1 MDRPKEILFVD
12 DQPEHLHLLSKI
24 LTRRGY
30 GVRRAAS
37 GEMALRLIQH
47 NPPNIIWLDMPGL
60 DGYEV
65 CRRLK
70 TSPETASIPV
80 ILISPVD
87 EPVNQ
92 AIDLAVGGV
101 DYLPK
106 PFDTSEA
113 LARIEHQLELAA
125 EKQQLSLQNQDLQ
138 RVLCQHQAAEQGIQL
153 ALKVSQAIVEAP
165 DWETALHMAVEQ
177 ITCAIAWEY
186 GEVWLPIDGLLHCC
200 HQWQRSPVGWH
211 HHRVGLTLAP
221 AQGLLGQA
229 WQSGSTSWWDG
240 TGNTVELLGPCGQVS
255 QALII
260 PMRFKQETLA
270 VLAFY
275 QSSPD
280 SRRSQ
285 LLQIAKIISNQ
296 LGISLYSKHLE
307 TTLMR
312 DNLKLKQMASRDFL
326 TGLANRGY
334 FDEYLGQEW
343 QRLMRL
349 NLPLGIIL
357 ADIDFYKN
365 FNDTYGHT
373 AGDRCLQQVAGAIQ
387 TCTRRSTDLVARYGG
402 EEFIIL
408 LPNTSAIGVN
418 YVAEEIRQAIERLQV
433 PHRKSLISP
442 HVTISL
448 GATGIVPSPK
458 VEPKRV
464 IHTADRALYTAKQ
477 KGRNQVCWLD
487 FSL

>member
-1 MDRPKEILFVD
+1 MNRPKEILFVD
-12 DQPEHLHLLSKI
+12 DQSEHLHLLSTI
-24 LTRRGY
+24 LTQRGY

-37 GEMALRLIQH
+37 GEMALQLIQH
-47 NPPNIIWLDMPGL
+47 NPPNIILLDINVPGL

-80 ILISPVD
+80 IFISPVD
-87 EPVNQ
+87 ESVNQ
-92 AIDLAVGGV
+92 AIDPAVGGV

-113 LARIEHQLELAA
+113 LARIE
-125 EKQQLSLQNQDLQ
+125 QQLALQNPDLQ
-138 RVLCQHQAAEQGIQL
+138 RILCQHQAAEQGIQL
-153 ALKVSQAIVEAP
+153 ALKVSQMIVEAP
-165 DWETALHMAVEQ
+165 DWETALQMAVKQ

-186 GEVWLPIDGLLHCC
+186 GEVWLPTDGLLCCC
-200 HQWQRSPVGWH
+200 HQWQRSPVDWYR
-211 HHRVGLTLAP
+211 HRVGLTLAP

-229 WQSGSTSWWDG
+229 WQSGSASWWDG
-240 TGNTVELLGPCGQVS
+240 TSDAVELLGPCGQVS
-255 QALII
+255 QALTM

-285 LLQIAKIISNQ
+285 LLQIAKILSNQ

-307 TTLMR
+307 TALMR

-334 FDEYLGQEW
+334 FDEYLEQEW

-418 YVAEEIRQAIERLQV
+418 YVAEEIRQAIERLHV
-433 PHRKSLISP
+433 PHRKSLIRP

-458 VEPKRV
+458 IEPRRV